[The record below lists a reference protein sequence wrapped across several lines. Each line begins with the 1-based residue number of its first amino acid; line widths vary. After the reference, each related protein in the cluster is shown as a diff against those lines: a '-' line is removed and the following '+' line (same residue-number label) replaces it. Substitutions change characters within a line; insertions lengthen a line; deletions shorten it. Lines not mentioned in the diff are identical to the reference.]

1 MKYLMSCWQ
10 WLAMAGIGQ
19 CLAFLLRWEW
29 GWRWWQQFGRRRRA
43 RRSAAAPG
51 HRGAQRRPDRFATV
65 SRPQRLPAGGWRRPM
80 GLPAAGRCRPAAG
93 QHPRDSHRVGGSDHR
108 DRGRRPASRRQHHLP
123 PREQR
128 LGAAPA
134 AAALGCRPTPTASSA
149 MCCPRPARFTPLARC
164 GCSFGSATVARTWIA
179 TESTGVL
186 SWSCARPSS
195 ATGRWPARPGRSRH
209 CTSATSCGSP

>member
-1 MKYLMSCWQ
+1 MSPAGACCRMIRRGSVLPATYTASGLKEPSLGVPHVL
-10 WLAMAGIGQ
+10 LAMAGIGQ

-93 QHPRDSHRVGGSDHR
+93 QHPRDSQRVGGSDHR

-123 PREQR
+123 PRAQR

-134 AAALGCRPTPTASSA
+134 AAA
-149 MCCPRPARFTPLARC
+149 
-164 GCSFGSATVARTWIA
+164 W
-179 TESTGVL
+179 GVGQRQPHHRQ
-186 SWSCARPSS
+186 CAALCQPV
-195 ATGRWPARPGRSRH
+195 SRH
-209 CTSATSCGSP
+209 WLGAGAASGRRLWPGPGWRRYQREF